1 MLKEY
6 FMKDQILAIDLGT
19 QSARALIFNP
29 QGDLLYKSQV
39 HIEPYFSDKP
49 GWAEQHV
56 TVFWEAVCEACQKLW
71 MMDGVNKDAL
81 AGVTLTTQRGTVINL
96 DAQGNPLRP
105 AISWLDQRRVDDLK
119 PIGGMWGLLFKL
131 LRIQGTV
138 EYARQEAECNWLNRH
153 QPDIMRKTH
162 KYLLL
167 SGYLTYRL
175 TGQFVD
181 SVGAQV
187 GYVPF
192 EYKNLDWYPPGHWKW
207 QLFPPLTQD
216 MMPDL
221 VHPGT
226 PLGEIT
232 PQAAAETGIPAGLKL
247 IAAAGDKACEILG
260 SGCIQSYQG
269 ALSYGT
275 TATINTTH
283 PRYLEV
289 IPLVPAYP
297 AALPQHYSF
306 EIQIYRGYWMVSWFK
321 KEFGH
326 HEVRVAAERG
336 IAPEALF
343 DELVN
348 QVPPGSNGL
357 VLQPYWTPGV
367 RVPGPEARGAIIG
380 FSDVHTR
387 AHIYRAILEGV
398 AYALREA
405 TERSNKRTGIPITE
419 LRVSGGGS
427 QSDAAMQLTADIFNL
442 PASRPHTFETSGLG
456 AAIDAAVG
464 LGLHADFESAV
475 AAMVRIKDTFQPNP
489 QTHAIYEGLYQ
500 HVYKRMYK
508 QLKGLYQAMHGMG
521 V

>member
-1 MLKEY
+1 
-6 FMKDQILAIDLGT
+6 MKDQILSLDLGT

-29 QGDLLYKSQV
+29 KGELLHKSQI

-56 TVFWEAVCEACQKLW
+56 SVFWDAICQACQQLW
-71 MMDGVNKDAL
+71 TQDGVDKDAI
-81 AGVTLTTQRGTVINL
+81 AGVSLTTQRGTVVNV
-96 DAQGNPLRP
+96 DKNGQPLRP
-105 AISWLDQRRVDDLK
+105 AMVWLDQRRVDDIE
-119 PIGGMWGLLFKL
+119 PIGGMWGMIFRL

-138 EYARQEAECNWLNRH
+138 EYARQEAECNWLIKH
-153 QPDIMRKTH
+153 QPDVMANTH
-162 KYLLL
+162 KYLLV

-175 TGQFVD
+175 TGEYRD
-181 SVGAQV
+181 SVGTQV

-192 EYKNLDWYPPGHWKW
+192 EYKDLDWYKPNYWKW
-207 QLFPPLTQD
+207 QLFPPLTLD
-216 MMPDL
+216 LMPEL
-221 VHPGT
+221 VHPGSS
-226 PLGEIT
+226 LGKIT
-232 PQAAAETGIPAGLKL
+232 AEASAATGIPQGLTL
-247 IAAAGDKACEILG
+247 IASAGDKSCEILG
-260 SGCIQSYQG
+260 SGCIRPNIG
-269 ALSYGT
+269 AISYGT

-283 PRYLEV
+283 QKYLEV

-297 AALPQHYSF
+297 AAIPHHHSF
-306 EIQIYRGYWMVSWFK
+306 EIQIFRGYWMVSWFK

-336 IAPEALF
+336 IAPEVLF

-348 QVPPGSNGL
+348 QVPPGSDGL

-367 RVPGPEARGAIIG
+367 RVPGPEARGSIIG

-387 AHIYRAILEGV
+387 AHVYRAILEGI

-464 LGLHADFESAV
+464 LGLHPDFETAV
-475 AAMVRIKDTFQPNP
+475 ASMVRIKDTFQPNP
-489 QTHAIYEGLYQ
+489 QTHAIYEALYQ
-500 HVYKRMYK
+500 RVYKRMYK
-508 QLKGLYQAMHGMG
+508 QLKGLYHDMAGMSRPLHS
-521 V
+521 